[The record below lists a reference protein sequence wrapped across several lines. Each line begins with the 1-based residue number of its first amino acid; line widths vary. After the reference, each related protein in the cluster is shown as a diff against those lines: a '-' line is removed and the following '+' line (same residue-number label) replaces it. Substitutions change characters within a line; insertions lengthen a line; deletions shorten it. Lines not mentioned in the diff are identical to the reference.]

1 MENAKQRIEWLLKQA
16 EEVSRRRREAAKL
29 ESEIS
34 KLEKELQS
42 SGSTRTVTDCQREVE
57 DLSDQG

>member
-1 MENAKQRIEWLLKQA
+1 MENDKQRIEWLLKQA
-16 EEVSRRRREAAKL
+16 EEVSRRRREAATL